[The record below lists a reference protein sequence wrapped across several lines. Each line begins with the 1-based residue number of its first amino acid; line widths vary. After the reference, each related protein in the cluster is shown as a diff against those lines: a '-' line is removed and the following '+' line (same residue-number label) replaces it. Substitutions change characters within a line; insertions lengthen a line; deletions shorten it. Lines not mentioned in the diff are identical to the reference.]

1 MLHHLCRV
9 AGGSQGC
16 PLCFRDANHGQ
27 GCWRTFEGLEAQST
41 LLAAERLQDNIPRD
55 TINPSAYF
63 MSMMTKVMSGGHNMP
78 ISTPSIKDDP
88 CFSALPGTIHMFRLN
103 ELQDSPP
110 NDRRQPQYG
119 KKVLPIQTHAAVNCN
134 GNNPHCRLAQ
144 RWRCAA
150 HARITGFFHGC
161 SLGFRC
167 GRSTPPEGQV
177 LKAGT
182 TR

>member
-27 GCWRTFEGLEAQST
+27 GCWRTFEGLEAQSK

-78 ISTPSIKDDP
+78 ISTPSIKEIIDDP

-103 ELQDSPP
+103 ELQDSPT
-110 NDRRQPQYG
+110 
-119 KKVLPIQTHAAVNCN
+119 K
-134 GNNPHCRLAQ
+134 
-144 RWRCAA
+144 
-150 HARITGFFHGC
+150 
-161 SLGFRC
+161 
-167 GRSTPPEGQV
+167 
-177 LKAGT
+177 
-182 TR
+182 